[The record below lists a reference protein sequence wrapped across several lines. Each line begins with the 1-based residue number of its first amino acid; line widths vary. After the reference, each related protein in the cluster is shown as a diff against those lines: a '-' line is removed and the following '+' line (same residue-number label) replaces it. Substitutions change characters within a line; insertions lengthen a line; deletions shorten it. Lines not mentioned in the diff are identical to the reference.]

1 MVYTFKG
8 GAIAVYG
15 SVQGDHGLYSGLVD
29 AYGLVMYNS
38 SAPFLAVPALL
49 FFQAGL
55 DPNATHTVHIV
66 NGGPTNQF
74 LDIDSIVVYKCA
86 TLLLCI
92 RKQYP

>member
-8 GAIAVYG
+8 GAVAVYG

-29 AYGLVMYNS
+29 AYGSVTYNS

-55 DPNATHTVHIV
+55 DPNATHTVHLV
-66 NGGPTNQF
+66 NGGPGKLY
-74 LDIDSIVVYKCA
+74 LDIDSIVIYK
-86 TLLLCI
+86 
-92 RKQYP
+92 